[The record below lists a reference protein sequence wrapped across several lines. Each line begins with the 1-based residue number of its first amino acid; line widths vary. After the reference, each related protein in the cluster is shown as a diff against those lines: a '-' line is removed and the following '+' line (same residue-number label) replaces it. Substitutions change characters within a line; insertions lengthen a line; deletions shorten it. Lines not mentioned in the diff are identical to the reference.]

1 MTDLQFTQFLNLVD
15 EMRKTQREYFAT
27 RSYASLK
34 KSKQL
39 EKRVDECI
47 ASIKRE
53 NIQPKAFQLDFD
65 FDTPQAR
72 R

>member
-47 ASIKRE
+47 ASIKRD
-53 NIQPKAFQLDFD
+53 NIQPKTFQLDFD
-65 FDTPQAR
+65 FDTTTVRQ
-72 R
+72 

>member
-1 MTDLQFTQFLNLVD
+1 MEFEQFVNLVA
-15 EMRKTQREYFAT
+15 ELRQTQREYFAT

-47 ASIKRE
+47 SIIRNE
-53 NIQPKAFQLDFD
+53 LLNTQATQLELGFNFD
-65 FDTPQAR
+65 
-72 R
+72 

>member
-1 MTDLQFTQFLNLVD
+1 MEFQQFVNLVA
-15 EMRKTQREYFAT
+15 ELRQTQREYFAT

-47 ASIKRE
+47 SIIRNE
-53 NIQPKAFQLDFD
+53 LLNPQVTQLELGFS
-65 FDTPQAR
+65 FN
-72 R
+72 

>member
-1 MTDLQFTQFLNLVD
+1 MEFQQFVNLVA
-15 EMRKTQREYFAT
+15 ELRQTQREYFAT

-47 ASIKRE
+47 SIIRNE
-53 NIQPKAFQLDFD
+53 LLNTQATQLELGFSFD
-65 FDTPQAR
+65 
-72 R
+72 

>member
-15 EMRKTQREYFAT
+15 EMRITQREYFAT

-47 ASIKRE
+47 ASIKRD
-53 NIQPKAFQLDFD
+53 NIQSKTFQLDFD
-65 FDTPQAR
+65 FDTHQAR
-72 R
+72 Q

>member
-1 MTDLQFTQFLNLVD
+1 MEFQQFVNLVA
-15 EMRKTQREYFAT
+15 ELRNTQREYFAT

-47 ASIKRE
+47 SIIRNE
-53 NIQPKAFQLDFD
+53 LLN
-65 FDTPQAR
+65 PQATQLELGFSFD
-72 R
+72 

>member
-1 MTDLQFTQFLNLVD
+1 MEFEQFVNLVA
-15 EMRKTQREYFAT
+15 ELRQTQREYFAT

-47 ASIKRE
+47 SIIRNE
-53 NIQPKAFQLDFD
+53 LLNTQATQLELGFSFD
-65 FDTPQAR
+65 
-72 R
+72 

>member
-1 MTDLQFTQFLNLVD
+1 MEFEQFVNLVA
-15 EMRKTQREYFAT
+15 ELRQTQREYFAT

-47 ASIKRE
+47 SIIRNE
-53 NIQPKAFQLDFD
+53 LLNTQATQLDFGFN
-65 FDTPQAR
+65 FD
-72 R
+72 

>member
-47 ASIKRE
+47 ASIKRD
-53 NIQPKAFQLDFD
+53 NIQSKTFQLDFD
-65 FDTPQAR
+65 FDTHQAR
-72 R
+72 Q

>member
-1 MTDLQFTQFLNLVD
+1 MDFQQFVNLVA
-15 EMRKTQREYFAT
+15 ELRNTQREYFAT

-47 ASIKRE
+47 SIIRNE
-53 NIQPKAFQLDFD
+53 LLNTPATQLELGFSFD
-65 FDTPQAR
+65 
-72 R
+72 

>member
-1 MTDLQFTQFLNLVD
+1 MEFQQFVNLVA
-15 EMRKTQREYFAT
+15 ELRQTQREYFAT

-47 ASIKRE
+47 SIIRNE
-53 NIQPKAFQLDFD
+53 LLNTPATQLELGFSFD
-65 FDTPQAR
+65 
-72 R
+72 

>member
-1 MTDLQFTQFLNLVD
+1 MTDLQFTQFLLLVD

-27 RSYASLK
+27 RSYTSLK

-53 NIQPKAFQLDFD
+53 KIQPKTFQLDFD

-72 R
+72 Q

>member
-39 EKRVDECI
+39 EKRVDVCI

-53 NIQPKAFQLDFD
+53 KIQTKTFQLDFD

>member
-1 MTDLQFTQFLNLVD
+1 MEFEQFVNLVA
-15 EMRKTQREYFAT
+15 ELRQTQREYFAT

-47 ASIKRE
+47 SIIRNE
-53 NIQPKAFQLDFD
+53 LLNTPATQLELGFSFD
-65 FDTPQAR
+65 
-72 R
+72 